1 MGFFLR
7 NSSKQ
12 FFKKFV
18 CGNFGKERGKSMQR
32 ITLDCAVCDS
42 HKIGFLKHCNQE
54 QLQKVST
61 GKTCCYFKK
70 GQHIFYEGNLPMG
83 IHCISSG
90 VVKLVR
96 TNLDGKEQILRFAQK
111 GDYLG
116 YRALVANEPLLA
128 SAIAIED
135 TIACFVPKRAFLDLI
150 DEVPAISKEL
160 LVSLCHDLGVV
171 EERVQS
177 MAQKSVRERLA
188 ETLLFL
194 HETFNSED
202 ENTISITLPREDIAN
217 IVGTATETVI
227 RLLSEFKT
235 DKLIEVDGKK
245 IRLLDKQKLDRIS
258 HASV

>member
-1 MGFFLR
+1 
-7 NSSKQ
+7 
-12 FFKKFV
+12 
-18 CGNFGKERGKSMQR
+18 MQR
-32 ITLDCAVCDS
+32 IKLDCAVCDS
-42 HKIGFLKHCNQE
+42 HNIGFLKHCNQE
-54 QLQKVST
+54 QLNKISS
-61 GKTCCYFKK
+61 GKTCCHYKK
-70 GQHIFYEGNLPMG
+70 GQHIFYEGNMPMG
-83 IHCISSG
+83 IHCLSSG

-116 YRALVANEPLLA
+116 YRALVAQEPLFA
-128 SAIAIED
+128 SAIAVED
-135 TIACFVPKRAFLDLI
+135 TVACFVPQRPFMDLI

-194 HETFNSED
+194 HETFNSGGD
-202 ENTISITLPREDIAN
+202 SVISISLPREDIAN

-227 RLLSEFKT
+227 RLLSEFKS
-235 DKLIEVDGKK
+235 DKLIEMEGKK
-245 IRLLDKQKLDRIS
+245 IRLLEKQKLDRIS
-258 HASV
+258 HTSV

>member
-1 MGFFLR
+1 
-7 NSSKQ
+7 
-12 FFKKFV
+12 
-18 CGNFGKERGKSMQR
+18 MQR
-32 ITLDCAVCDS
+32 ISLECAACDS
-42 HKIGFLKHCNQE
+42 HKIGFLKHCNEE
-54 QLQKVST
+54 QLSKVSS
-61 GKTCCYFKK
+61 GKTCCFFKK

-116 YRALVANEPLLA
+116 YRALVAQEPLLA

-135 TIACFVPKRAFLDLI
+135 TVACFVPQKAFMDLI
-150 DEVPAISKEL
+150 DEVPSISKDL
-160 LVSLCHDLGVV
+160 LISLCHDLGVV

-194 HETFNSED
+194 HETFNAGDDSA
-202 ENTISITLPREDIAN
+202 ISITLPREDIAN

-227 RLLSEFKT
+227 RLLSEFKS

-245 IRLLDKQKLDRIS
+245 IRLLDKQKLNRIS

>member
-1 MGFFLR
+1 
-7 NSSKQ
+7 
-12 FFKKFV
+12 
-18 CGNFGKERGKSMQR
+18 MQR
-32 ITLDCAVCDS
+32 IKLDCAVCDS
-42 HKIGFLKHCNQE
+42 HNIGFLKHCNQE
-54 QLQKVST
+54 QLNRFST
-61 GKTCCYFKK
+61 GKTCCSFKK
-70 GQHIFYEGNLPMG
+70 GQHIFYEGNTPTG
-83 IHCISSG
+83 IHCLSSG

-116 YRALVANEPLLA
+116 YRALVAQEPLFA
-128 SAIAIED
+128 SAIAVED
-135 TIACFVPKRAFLDLI
+135 TVACFVPQRPFMDLI

-194 HETFNSED
+194 HETFNSGGD
-202 ENTISITLPREDIAN
+202 SVISISLPREDIAN

-227 RLLSEFKT
+227 RLLSEFKS
-235 DKLIEVDGKK
+235 DKLIEMEGKK
-245 IRLLDKQKLDRIS
+245 IRLPQT
-258 HASV
+258 

>member
-1 MGFFLR
+1 
-7 NSSKQ
+7 
-12 FFKKFV
+12 
-18 CGNFGKERGKSMQR
+18 MQR
-32 ITLDCAVCDS
+32 IKLDCAVCDS
-42 HKIGFLKHCNQE
+42 HNIGFLKHCNQE
-54 QLQKVST
+54 QLNKVSV
-61 GKTCCYFKK
+61 GKTCCHYKK
-70 GQHIFYEGNLPMG
+70 GQHIFYEGNMPMG
-83 IHCISSG
+83 IHCLRSG

-116 YRALVANEPLLA
+116 YRALVAQEPLFA
-128 SAIAIED
+128 SAIAVED
-135 TIACFVPKRAFLDLI
+135 TVACFVPQRSFMDLI

-194 HETFNSED
+194 HETFNSGD
-202 ENTISITLPREDIAN
+202 DSVISISLPREDIAN

-227 RLLSEFKT
+227 RLLSEFKS
-235 DKLIEVDGKK
+235 DKLIEMEGKK
-245 IRLLDKQKLDRIS
+245 IRLLEKQKLDRIS
-258 HASV
+258 HTSV

>member
-1 MGFFLR
+1 
-7 NSSKQ
+7 
-12 FFKKFV
+12 
-18 CGNFGKERGKSMQR
+18 MQR
-32 ITLDCAVCDS
+32 IKLDCAVCDS
-42 HKIGFLKHCNQE
+42 HNIGFLKHCNQE
-54 QLQKVST
+54 QLNKISS
-61 GKTCCYFKK
+61 GKTCCHYKK
-70 GQHIFYEGNLPMG
+70 GQHIFYEGNMPMG
-83 IHCISSG
+83 IHCLSSG

-116 YRALVANEPLLA
+116 YRALVAQEPLFA
-128 SAIAIED
+128 SAIAVED
-135 TIACFVPKRAFLDLI
+135 TVACFVPQRPFMDLI

-194 HETFNSED
+194 HETFNSGGD
-202 ENTISITLPREDIAN
+202 SVISISLPREDIAN

-227 RLLSEFKT
+227 RLLSEFKS
-235 DKLIEVDGKK
+235 DKLIEMEGKK
-245 IRLLDKQKLDRIS
+245 IRILEKQKLDRIS
-258 HASV
+258 HTSV